1 MIDGVIKYNC
11 EFTPTK
17 PLESAQYE
25 EIETVRERLYALG
38 LIGIC
43 DGIGYGNISQRLD
56 AERFVVTGT
65 QTGHLSQL
73 GGSDYALIEAY
84 EDAAFYLKASGMIKP
99 SSESLTH
106 GTIYDLSPKIG
117 AVIHIHSAS
126 MWRYMLDK
134 GYRKTEDVLY
144 GSQEMI
150 DEVKRIY
157 AQLDPLSD
165 PKFVMSGHEEGVMFF
180 GETLKSAELTLLDLI
195 GIMLSDEIFYSD
207 KK

>member
-11 EFTPTK
+11 EFTPTEPLK
-17 PLESAQYE
+17 PVLYE
-25 EIETVRERLYALG
+25 EIEILRERLYALG

-43 DGIGYGNISQRLD
+43 DGIGYGNISRRLD
-56 AERFVVTGT
+56 AEHFVVTGT
-65 QTGHLSQL
+65 QTGHLEQL

-84 EDAAFYLKASGMIKP
+84 DDAAFYLKSSGMIKP

-126 MWRYMLDK
+126 MWRFMLDN

-144 GSQEMI
+144 GSEAMI

-157 AQLDPLSD
+157 AEIDPLSD
-165 PKFVMSGHEEGVMFF
+165 PKFVMSGHEDGVMFF
-180 GETLKSAELTLLDLI
+180 GKTLKSAELTLLDVI
-195 GIMLSDEIFYSD
+195 GTML
-207 KK
+207 K

>member
-11 EFTPTK
+11 EFTLTN
-17 PLESAQYE
+17 PLAPALYE
-25 EIETVRERLYALG
+25 EIETLRQRLYALG

-43 DGIGYGNISQRLD
+43 DGIGYGNVSRRLD
-56 AERFVVTGT
+56 EERFVVTGT
-65 QTGHLSQL
+65 QTGHLPRL

-84 EDAAFYLKASGMIKP
+84 DDASFYLKASGMVKP

-126 MWRYMLDK
+126 MWRYMLDN

-144 GSQEMI
+144 GSEEMI
-150 DEVKRIY
+150 EEVKRIY
-157 AQLDPLSD
+157 RDIDPLSD
-165 PKFVMSGHEEGVMFF
+165 PKFVMSGHEDGVMFF
-180 GETLKSAELTLLDLI
+180 GETLKSAELALFDVI
-195 GIMLSDEIFYSD
+195 GTMLR
-207 KK
+207 